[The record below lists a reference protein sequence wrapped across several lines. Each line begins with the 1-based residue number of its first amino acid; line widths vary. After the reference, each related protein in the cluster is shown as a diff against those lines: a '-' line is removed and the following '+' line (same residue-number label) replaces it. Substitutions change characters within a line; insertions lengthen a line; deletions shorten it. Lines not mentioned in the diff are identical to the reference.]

1 MANLFYW
8 KEEFWRLKQNNQ
20 NKADVFPT
28 RMNKKEIFVICHNI
42 RSRHNVGSIFR
53 TADAAGVSKI
63 FLCGITP
70 APPHPNIEKVSLGAE
85 NFVAWEKRKETWR
98 VMDELKKEGVE
109 IISLEQAKG
118 AVYLNDLKSV
128 KKSVALILG
137 EEVNGLPKSILKRS
151 DKIVQIPMRGKKES
165 LNVSVA
171 FGVAIYKL
179 AEILYTEK

>member
-1 MANLFYW
+1 MPNIY
-8 KEEFWRLKQNNQ
+8 
-20 NKADVFPT
+20 
-28 RMNKKEIFVICHNI
+28 VICHNI

-63 FLCGITP
+63 FLCGIPP
-70 APPHPNIEKVSLGAE
+70 APPHSNIEKVSLGAE
-85 NFVAWEKRKETWR
+85 KLVAWEKRKETWR
-98 VMDELKKEGVE
+98 VIDELKKEGVE

-118 AVYLNDLKSV
+118 TVSLNDLKSV

-137 EEVNGLPKSILKRS
+137 EEVRGLPKTILDRS
-151 DKIVQIPMRGKKES
+151 DKIVQIPMYGKKES

>member
-1 MANLFYW
+1 
-8 KEEFWRLKQNNQ
+8 
-20 NKADVFPT
+20 
-28 RMNKKEIFVICHNI
+28 MNKKEIFVICHNI

-85 NFVAWEKRKETWR
+85 NFMAWEKCKETWR
-98 VMDELKKEGVE
+98 VIDELKKEGVE

-118 AVYLNDLKSV
+118 AISLNDLKSV
-128 KKSVALILG
+128 KKSIALILG
-137 EEVNGLPKSILKRS
+137 EELRGLPKTILKRS

-171 FGVAIYKL
+171 FGIAVYKL
-179 AEILYTEK
+179 AEILYTGK

>member
-1 MANLFYW
+1 MPKIY
-8 KEEFWRLKQNNQ
+8 
-20 NKADVFPT
+20 
-28 RMNKKEIFVICHNI
+28 VICHNM

-98 VMDELKKEGVE
+98 VINKLKKEGAE
-109 IISLEQAKG
+109 IVSLEQAKG
-118 AVYLNDLKSV
+118 AVYLNDLKFV

-137 EEVNGLPKSILKRS
+137 EEVRGLQKSILDRS
-151 DKIVQIPMRGKKES
+151 DKIIQIPMRGKKES

-171 FGVAIYKL
+171 FGVAVYKL
-179 AEILYTEK
+179 AEILYTGK

>member
-1 MANLFYW
+1 
-8 KEEFWRLKQNNQ
+8 
-20 NKADVFPT
+20 
-28 RMNKKEIFVICHNI
+28 MNKKEIFVICHNI

-85 NFVAWEKRKETWR
+85 KFVEWEKRKETWR
-98 VMDELKKEGVE
+98 VINKLKKEGAE

-118 AVYLNDLKSV
+118 AVSLNDLKFV

-137 EEVNGLPKSILKRS
+137 EEVMGLPKTILGQS
-151 DKIVQIPMRGKKES
+151 DKIIQIPMRGKKES

-171 FGVAIYKL
+171 FGVAVYKL
-179 AEILYTEK
+179 AEILYTGK

>member
-1 MANLFYW
+1 MPNIY
-8 KEEFWRLKQNNQ
+8 
-20 NKADVFPT
+20 
-28 RMNKKEIFVICHNI
+28 VICHNI

-70 APPHPNIEKVSLGAE
+70 APPNPNIEKVSLGAE
-85 NFVAWEKRKETWR
+85 KFVEWEKRKETWR
-98 VMDELKKEGVE
+98 VMDELKKEGAE

-137 EEVNGLPKSILKRS
+137 EEVNGLPKTILDRS
-151 DKIVQIPMRGKKES
+151 DKIIQIPMCGKKES

-171 FGVAIYKL
+171 FGVAVYKL
-179 AEILYTEK
+179 AEILYTGK

>member
-1 MANLFYW
+1 MP
-8 KEEFWRLKQNNQ
+8 K
-20 NKADVFPT
+20 
-28 RMNKKEIFVICHNI
+28 IFVICHNI
-42 RSRHNVGSIFR
+42 RSRHNVGSIYR

-70 APPHPNIEKVSLGAE
+70 TPPHPNIEKVSLGAE
-85 NFVAWEKRKETWR
+85 KFVKWEKRKETWR
-98 VMDELKKEGVE
+98 VINKLKKEGAE
-109 IISLEQAKG
+109 IVSLEQTKG
-118 AVYLNDLKSV
+118 AVYLNNLKSV

-137 EEVNGLPKSILKRS
+137 EEVNGLPKIILKRS
-151 DKIVQIPMRGKKES
+151 DKIIQIPMCGKKES

>member
-1 MANLFYW
+1 MPNIY
-8 KEEFWRLKQNNQ
+8 
-20 NKADVFPT
+20 
-28 RMNKKEIFVICHNI
+28 VICHNI

-85 NFVAWEKRKETWR
+85 KFVEWEKRKETWR
-98 VMDELKKEGVE
+98 VIDELKKEGAE
-109 IISLEQAKG
+109 IISLEQSKG

-128 KKSVALILG
+128 KKSAALILG
-137 EEVNGLPKSILKRS
+137 EEVRGLPKTILDRS
-151 DKIVQIPMRGKKES
+151 DKIIQIPMRGKKES

-171 FGVAIYKL
+171 FGIAVYKL
-179 AEILYTEK
+179 AEILYTGK